1 MRFLKD
7 YLDGDVYFKIDYP
20 TQNLDRCR
28 TQLKLVADM
37 EAKWPEMQPILP
49 KPPPSAAPNRQRR
62 NDQHPRAAIHAAA
75 GLFHIPQQAKS
86 SPSRGAFSC
95 FTRWR

>member
-1 MRFLKD
+1 MLDKIQIVKPAEIEKRSMEIITAELAMRFLKD

-37 EAKWPEMQPILP
+37 EAKWPEMQRILHET
-49 KPPPSAAPNRQRR
+49 AAVRCAQPTT
-62 NDQHPRAAIHAAA
+62 
-75 GLFHIPQQAKS
+75 PQ
-86 SPSRGAFSC
+86 
-95 FTRWR
+95 